1 MGESLSK
8 GAVAHACI
16 FINCFGVA
24 ASKKLEEGTLG
35 QRDPKQAKTAGKFK
49 GFFASMAAL
58 REAGSAWSEQGCST
72 WCAEP
77 ALPLLTACAAAA
89 VLTVVFAR
97 AEFFTLAIAGL
108 ILRLSGNRSSSTSRS
123 PSCCRMAELI
133 SFASNGRRRRGA
145 AWSRGCSS
153 RMPVRVG
160 IAWRL
165 AAAWDAAFQRAWTR
179 APIAPLRVA

>member
-16 FINCFGVA
+16 FIICFGVA
-24 ASKKLEEGTLG
+24 ASKKLEEDTLG
-35 QRDPKQAKTAGKFK
+35 QPDPKQAKTAGKFK

-58 REAGSAWSEQGCST
+58 REAGRAWSEQGCSR

-77 ALPLLTACAAAA
+77 ALPLLAACAAAA

-108 ILRLSGNRSSSTSRS
+108 TLELSDDRSSSTSWS
-123 PSCCRMAELI
+123 PSCSRMAKMMGQQRPSPPGSSLEPRLQQQHANA
-133 SFASNGRRRRGA
+133 SQHRSEAWLQHGMMRFAVLGTVHQPL
-145 AWSRGCSS
+145 SR
-153 RMPVRVG
+153 
-160 IAWRL
+160 A
-165 AAAWDAAFQRAWTR
+165 
-179 APIAPLRVA
+179 